1 MSDPLGKHVSVG
13 APQVF
18 PGAFDFQL
26 VRAMGTQTY
35 GGAEVGEC
43 LSTARKITNNDAE
56 SWYTEWEAIGSRVAA
71 LGDGYLTR
79 GDRVSAR
86 EAFQRANSYYRSAEF
101 SSNAT
106 IRATAPPGKKPAAAS
121 RRQRP
126 YLIHRSRSSRFRL
139 RTLPCLPISC
149 PAATTTRRGQR
160 CC

>member
-35 GGAEVGEC
+35 GGAEVGEY
-43 LSTARKITNNDAE
+43 LSTARKITNNDTE

-101 SSNAT
+101 FLERHDPRH
-106 IRATAPPGKKPAAAS
+106 RATWEKPAAAS